1 MLRKLLGIKVGMT
14 QIFDEQQNVVPVTV
28 IRVTDWYVTQIKTV
42 ENDGYA
48 ALQVGLVKKRYSA
61 LPFAPE
67 WLQAKKKYFSHVR
80 EVRFED
86 EAATHDFAVGQAVTL
101 DHSTLE
107 LKRCVDVTGISI
119 GRGFQGVVKRHGFA
133 GGPKSHGSTFH
144 RIPGSSGNM
153 RRQGE
158 VLKGK
163 RFPGHMGNKQITMR
177 GLQVARIDKETGHL
191 FVKGAVPGKT
201 GTLLVIS
208 KQI

>member
-1 MLRKLLGIKVGMT
+1 MT

-28 IRVTDWYVTQIKTV
+28 IRVAGWYVTQIKTV

-48 ALQVGLVKKRYSA
+48 ALQVGLVKKRYSTS
-61 LPFAPE
+61 PFAPE

-80 EVRFED
+80 EVRFEN
-86 EAATHDFAVGQAVTL
+86 EATPHDFVVGQSVTL
-101 DHSTLE
+101 DHGTLE
-107 LKRCVDVTGISI
+107 LKRYVDVTGISI

-163 RFPGHMGNKQITMR
+163 RFPGQMGNKQITLR

-191 FVKGAVPGKT
+191 LVKGAVPGKT

>member
-1 MLRKLLGIKVGMT
+1 MLSKLLGIKVGMT

-28 IRVTDWYVTQIKTV
+28 INVKGWYVTQIKTL
-42 ENDGYA
+42 EKDGYA
-48 ALQVGLVKKRYSA
+48 ALQVGLVKARYRDVA
-61 LPFAPE
+61 FAPE
-67 WLQAKKKYFSHVR
+67 WLQAKKKFFSHIR
-80 EVRFED
+80 EVRFAD
-86 EAATHDFAVGQAVTL
+86 ENVAHDFVVGQSVSL
-101 DHSTLE
+101 DHATLE
-107 LKRCVDVTGISI
+107 LKRYVDVMGISI
-119 GRGFQGVVKRHGFA
+119 GHGFQGVVKRHGFR

-163 RFPGHMGNKQITMR
+163 RFPGQMGNKQITMR

-201 GTLLVIS
+201 GSLLTIS
-208 KQI
+208 KQS